1 MGTAGRRSL
10 RCLPGA
16 PLPPTE
22 WLTASV
28 RAYAGWRPLT
38 HSYRRCGVAEQP
50 GVSVYRSTRGE
61 VLGRAY
67 GRDDIGNGRAGR
79 GGVGFIVDERFVGG
93 GLDDTM
99 NTVGRLLQGLT
110 AEHFTWQNGPLR
122 NGHVVHHCGIQI
134 LSHQSF
140 IRPAC

>member
-1 MGTAGRRSL
+1 VPAQRVVQ
-10 RCLPGA
+10 
-16 PLPPTE
+16 PTE
-22 WLTASV
+22 WLTAPA
-28 RAYAGWRPLT
+28 RALPGWRPLT
-38 HSYRRCGVAEQP
+38 HSYRRCGVAEQS
-50 GVSVYRSTRGE
+50 GVSVTPISATPMVRRG
-61 VLGRAY
+61 Y
-67 GRDDIGNGRAGR
+67 GRDDIVNGRAGR